1 MRSKKNARR
10 GKSVAG
16 KGASPLRKGKAKVD
30 IPIASAPSKLL
41 ILPPELRLLIYDIYF
56 SSPSY
61 GKGFSKTNP
70 FDGYTIDG
78 VDASLIGALTDRFE
92 PGKDDDHPQRARSN
106 INLLSVCRL
115 IHSEAIPPF
124 YHHHLFQ
131 LPTRSISHPDPTA
144 TPIKPLIIP
153 LAIYRHFDLIHRLEV
168 VHHDL
173 GHTIV
178 NRQDNDLAIANVLEF
193 ISKACPSLRCLS
205 IRVICDLHDE
215 MDYFKEMTSWGEYPY
230 LDFERKTPGVLAEL
244 MPRLRELAIA
254 LTDSKP
260 HPVPEHPELPPKAFT
275 GTWTLSWHVD
285 ESEEQAGEEENGGE
299 DSKKGEEDE
308 EGKEDEEGEENEDE
322 EQGKNALMQGWG
334 ERFFTSRLE
343 SSSEVPS
350 MDEVLRDSLYQIAS
364 MEPFAHWYDPE
375 TA

>member
-1 MRSKKNARR
+1 MRSKKNAKR
-10 GKSVAG
+10 GKSVAF
-16 KGASPLRKGKAKVD
+16 KGVPPLGKGKAKGD
-30 IPIASAPSKLL
+30 RPIAPTPSRLL
-41 ILPPELRLLIYDIYF
+41 SLPPEIRLLIYDTYF

-61 GKGFSKTNP
+61 GKGYPKINLFG
-70 FDGYTIDG
+70 GYTTDG
-78 VDASLIGALTDRFE
+78 VDASLIRALTDRFE
-92 PGKDDDHPQRARSN
+92 PSKDGNTQRARSN

-153 LAIYRHFDLIHRLEV
+153 LAIYTHFDLIHRLEV

-173 GHTIV
+173 GPTIV

-193 ISKACPSLRCLS
+193 ISKACLSLRCLS
-205 IRVICDLHDE
+205 IRVICDLQFE

-230 LDFERKTPGVLAEL
+230 LDFERETPGTLAAL
-244 MPRLRELAIA
+244 MPRLRELAIV
-254 LTDSKP
+254 LTDSIP
-260 HPVPEHPELPPKAFT
+260 RPIPEHPELPPKAFT

-285 ESEEQAGEEENGGE
+285 ESEEQAGEEDKGGE
-299 DSKKGEEDE
+299 ESKKGE
-308 EGKEDEEGEENEDE
+308 EDEEGEENEDE
-322 EQGKNALMQGWG
+322 EQGKNAFMQRWG
-334 ERFFTSRLE
+334 ERFFTSRPE

-364 MEPFAHWYDPE
+364 MEPFAHWYNPE
-375 TA
+375 AI

>member
-1 MRSKKNARR
+1 MRSKKNTRR

-16 KGASPLRKGKAKVD
+16 KAVSSLGKGKAKGD
-30 IPIASAPSKLL
+30 RPIAPTPSRLL
-41 ILPPELRLLIYDIYF
+41 SVPPEIRLLIYDTYF

-61 GKGFSKTNP
+61 GKGFPKTNP
-70 FDGYTIDG
+70 FDGYTVDD

-92 PGKDDDHPQRARSN
+92 RSKDGNTQRARSN

-215 MDYFKEMTSWGEYPY
+215 MDYFAEMTSWGEYPY
-230 LDFERKTPGVLAEL
+230 LEFERKTPGVLAEL
-244 MPRLRELAIA
+244 MPRLHELAIV

-260 HPVPEHPELPPKAFT
+260 HPVPEHPELPLKAFS
-275 GTWTLSWHVD
+275 GSWTWAWHAD
-285 ESEEQAGEEENGGE
+285 DFEDAAGEEDEKRKENKEREENGGNE
-299 DSKKGEEDE
+299 
-308 EGKEDEEGEENEDE
+308 EDEEGEENEESDK
-322 EQGKNALMQGWG
+322 GKDTSMQRWG
-334 ERFFTSRLE
+334 EHFFIRRPG

-350 MDEVLRDSLYQIAS
+350 MDEVSRDSLYQIAS
-364 MEPFAHWYDPE
+364 LEPFAHWFDPE
-375 TA
+375 TM